1 MALETKGNT
10 QIAGVNSAPAN
21 TPKQEKTALVKFAE
35 SEAIARMRAPQRDRT
50 IATSRARSADHFTVD
65 PDTIYQ
71 RQAKS
76 NNIYLDPLN
85 QQQWGAQLADSQS
98 GWEKLG
104 NSITGFG
111 VGAAAGFLEGFGS
124 WDMHELGKI
133 FSGAE
138 DEDGYADGNIFF
150 KWSKALQEYNE
161 ESNPIFYDKDDMLAG
176 GYWANKF
183 KEMGV
188 TAGIM
193 GEAWAEYAALTAL
206 TGASGGTAAPVTG
219 AVGAAKAA
227 RTASLL
233 ARAGKAILTTG
244 KAIPKF
250 IAKPA
255 TWGVFQGLKTVYM
268 NAHETQESTYNELVS
283 KGMSHEE
290 ALKHANEA
298 ATIGA
303 RTEFLPT
310 IALNTLS
317 WGLMGRIGKA
327 TKSPFNLSGMN
338 KFSYGMSDVL
348 ENGIQRAFG
357 IDDIANTALRR
368 TVGVGAQM
376 VTEGLEEGWEAG
388 VSNYAKWQKMSELGY
403 DTRDMSDA
411 IFDENFR
418 ESLIA
423 GAFGGAFFY
432 GMGKGFKKAMD
443 FYNRDAIARENKE
456 KMETLSAIKESF
468 NRANKTVK
476 DLGDSVTEEERVSI
490 RRNMSQRNVIEALKF
505 DYRHQTTDAFD
516 GYIAS
521 IDHGIK
527 LAKEGNTQALA
538 ELGMEGLTVEE
549 LTLMREQAMQAKQN
563 LSEQYFNTDD
573 DFGIALEQVQRQMG
587 IENLS
592 SLREKVQK
600 KLDEQKA
607 KTGYDGLSE
616 EQKKAYKEEREKKRK
631 HIEYSKAHINKL
643 KESEEYQEALKSEI
657 ELENQRR
664 VSRGEQEMTAQE
676 VYELERSFLSS
687 KVQELKLSDD
697 EVSELQKHTDANTA
711 LYDDSTKD
719 ANEKKTKELLES
731 EILDLEEQLE
741 GIDKKIAKLQRD
753 YTKFSDKKEQRRYRE
768 RLIRQ
773 AQGKL
778 NKRIEEIKNNPDL
791 TEDEKIDEIRKIQG
805 KRERLRTKIKRW
817 FETKKKNDDPV
828 ASTRER
834 QQRRVDL
841 QTPTTMQEAIRQTR
855 TPANPN
861 GVTVQNVLANQS
873 LVQRDK
879 KTSEHYVIIDPATG
893 LEEQYQRVHSVLTPM
908 YPNSG
913 NNVSA
918 DDIINEI
925 EAVKTTHNGN
935 KDKIY
940 EEISKILD
948 KYKLSTLKYTLQSG
962 ARNKK
967 YENVTQEDW
976 ENNLYDTIKK
986 TKEHFLMMGNTVD
999 SIVREFFITG
1009 NEPDYSNYSNQMTE
1023 EAFKAIVA
1031 QTKELKDWAD
1041 KNGYTI
1047 VTESVV
1053 LWHTFK
1059 DENGNDVKVA
1069 GEVDVLI
1076 TDASGNIIGIADIK
1090 TSVHGL
1096 LSEGFTQKRSGASMS
1111 SKEFYTHQLS
1121 TYADLLEGQYGIVVD
1136 KLHLA
1141 VFKINGSL
1149 GVIESSERMDISEN
1163 IPYEHDTNV
1172 PLLHSSN
1179 PIIDATMT
1187 EEDLED
1193 YNYSDIEGFDDH
1205 EYAQYLKLKFNLTN
1219 ASLEDLVTFAKSI
1232 RKVFGNSAFSYV
1244 FVQENNDGTYTA
1256 SVKGYSITT
1265 QDGQGNEVVDITVHK
1280 ILSDDL
1286 DNTLGDP
1293 FEFIINK
1300 EGKLTRIETSEV
1312 QTIRELISNDTFGIV
1327 DPEAAISRDE
1337 DSKADNYE
1345 KEIEAAK
1352 QAALNLFNLHFN
1364 SPVFSAVSPEH
1375 KYKVARLIANYMAIP
1390 GANLTFDSF
1399 KITPVMGIDGEV
1411 YLDVVLE
1418 DKGPFV
1424 FKTGKHTKTFEGM
1437 RSEYNPAT
1445 REYRMQIEYTHDN
1458 GNSTVIKPLF
1468 SSFLEGKNVLTRD
1481 ASTATNTAVINNAGK
1496 ADAALSNA
1504 KKTNSGA
1511 NPALAA
1517 ALATL
1522 NGTSTTAN
1530 SNNGST
1536 SSSVKSNKVVKQ
1548 KGRKQKSGSSQP
1560 KVTQAQKHTAVV
1572 QAKKAANKAKNA
1584 TKKGSN
1590 AQSKATVTKAT
1601 TVKTKGFSGAASM
1614 FTPDYSSSTPKIGPD
1629 PSAYTS
1635 EDWIELSHEVI
1646 AQEDKETMGLIS
1658 SIGGFIDSIVDS
1670 YQQAFPDRP
1679 VTLSEAF
1686 KHLKTIN
1693 PTLFNSFSNATKFTQ
1708 MMVFYNT
1715 YLTNVG
1721 REEEVLSSMD
1731 MDDMFKE
1738 LFDPNAVISLTGSQV
1753 SRALDALLGLPPS
1766 QVTPEA
1772 PVQEVSDS
1780 GYVPAGASFRMKSV
1794 PVSHSR
1800 TVRVIRPGSDAA
1812 ATLALAW
1819 SNRPA
1824 DRIIMDPQDH
1834 YSREEHSTF
1843 ESFFNKEK
1851 LKPGTKVKVL
1861 VYDVDNPNT
1870 APKEVREYMQRFI
1883 DEGYDF
1889 YKDGEITKWDELAD
1903 EDIDSFIPIYYVD
1916 EQGNFLGYMPNAYVR
1931 DMSNYQEVLAHRE
1944 AIIKHYQENPKA
1956 EPITTI
1962 IQGKL
1967 DGRFFT
1973 KDGASISNFNSL
1985 YSLEEI
1991 LQDNPGTTFEL
2002 GYFHQ
2007 DANGGLMFITADGN
2021 RYYQDNAVTGFSLVF
2036 DHDTPT
2042 SKIGMLVVTPNGDR
2056 KILELQTNNVTLEDA
2071 DLIIRTMHQAYWKTT
2086 PDAGMHQTTSE
2097 LANLRNNLMNFILI
2111 PEIDNVSEL
2120 AEDQKLYSLKGEF
2133 YFDGKKLSEVLSNE
2147 VFKNQ
2152 LKMWLVTR
2160 KYHFDAMRYGKLSES
2175 YYPMLN
2181 SNGRIQLA
2189 KTGISY
2195 KSQVHKR
2202 LGTNVRL
2209 TSVKIGTGKL
2219 FTPYLNPVLHTGE
2232 LSIKIDSQVRMQSEV
2247 KATSSEARKNSA
2259 LDKGKVA
2266 LKRTIA
2272 GKISATT
2279 DQKVIDELNALSDK
2293 IDDANTTEEIQ
2304 KLGRKANQIAK
2315 KASAKSTTSTK
2326 EETHK
2331 ELEKKSTEA
2340 SEKAGSAA
2348 EVTAIEIK
2356 EGMTSQGGQ
2365 VVKVGSPVTDEDVE
2379 DDVDSAAESEE
2390 DIASQRF
2397 RLVDDKEIED
2407 LYRETIRPKL
2417 VSFYRSLGLELVNTD
2432 LRKQGKSMLEAWSE
2446 SYYMPGTIVPRH
2458 LFSYL
2463 VSFGFDYINATAH
2476 SLDPKQFDYK
2486 EALRGRLL
2494 TAIQLLK
2501 EEQSSILEKISE
2513 YNEKVE
2519 SYNTENETNEQLF
2532 PQEHVEVLNR
2542 IIASLES
2549 ITQKDTFEKLMVDV
2563 QQRLTV
2569 ISKATYTFSD
2579 NEDGTV
2585 DIGDENTEADVFNNF
2600 SETEII
2606 TKDTL
2611 SQTVKR
2617 AISGALEKV
2626 IDDEGN
2632 LVNAV
2637 GLLGLEVYI
2646 GFNQSFNDIEACLAY
2661 PDACPSDFDVMM
2673 SRLAKFQSRYPYFE
2687 QIIKRLTDA
2696 DKQTQNAFVYA
2707 MKKNYATPIKAA
2719 ESKKKNPDGST
2730 DSSVSIIYAN
2740 SKEGANAIINTWR
2753 REMVTLFSDS
2763 NGSITDSDKQTAE
2776 IGWHNLQEKIKAV
2789 PENEALPV
2797 TLLIEIQSFF
2807 SSIGVNIPMEVLHH
2821 INSEGLSPSVYK
2833 KGEGNY
2839 SLRSMLLV
2847 SNPKNKNTSPFA
2859 TIYFAVQNARV
2870 GSNLE
2875 EELRESIN
2883 TKGIMGSFLFTI
2895 AESTAGSYSKTYRDG
2910 GKVLSTIVLPRY
2922 ANDAINRLKNDDYRS
2937 TLANDVYAS
2946 TSMWFQALQ
2955 DKDLARWFSFNS
2967 FSSEAFT
2974 GNPDSRFTELTSVEK
2989 EAIEEALYRDTATTN
3004 EGLKR
3009 LFDPDGIYP
3018 GLEYVFRKAPFPTMS
3033 DKTQMFVMNAPSLD
3047 TRKARLALEETVNSL
3062 KEVQKLKEDVEEA
3075 LKAYEDSISKGRKKS
3090 TIDKRLKELE
3100 EKQEALNAFMNA
3112 LYEGNPLIKEIDKD
3126 GTLSKVQEQRETIE
3140 NNLLNMLIK
3149 FSVLPDMRR
3158 VEKYL
3163 GSDVDYNV
3171 KGHTKSFGLLLNFPD
3186 LNSLEAMGSNNLL
3199 QAISNYASGTD
3210 NTLSS
3215 LIEKAINRG
3224 GESNSGDAALDA
3236 QINALIQAMR
3246 EKLRDNV
3253 LPLDM
3258 KGKYSLE
3265 ATEAL
3270 EKAVNASIATSNMFS
3285 LIIGD
3290 PAYYVRDS
3298 DLKKLK
3304 DYYDEDSRIHSVYN
3318 KYQNPTQ
3325 EQKDEFDRLMRAAII
3340 DGGGTNMGK
3349 RLSLLTAQGYNLAN
3363 SENDQYLQVYLEDLS
3378 LPTSNLLFMM
3388 QVHIGNDEKFNAR
3401 KAELEDMVNKA
3412 IYSGD
3417 DQKAL
3422 KAKSEAI
3429 AAIEKEFP
3437 QIAPFLGNSSTD
3449 AQEYTTTKE
3458 HVDILFR
3465 QGRLSEEDYNTILE
3479 KVEEQTRKS
3488 SAGIPLNP
3496 EKDLLS
3502 RDELKKV
3509 MQPLKPVYTGTVW
3522 DEASKSLRPMYVKS
3536 SSFPLIPQVTLGT
3549 ELDNVRIFLEKLQHT
3564 SGKNVR
3570 ASYDSA
3576 NKVGSPSTPLKIWN
3590 ADGTFNKKVFEE
3602 AWDEGGNLK
3611 QDFLK
3616 KSTYTLDRNNF
3627 KIQLDVPYKDK
3638 DSISIGTQLQKLL
3651 FGDGVMDLDGFIFE
3665 GKKYSGIELQ
3675 RLYNDK
3681 LKTLID
3687 VKKRKLFLKF
3697 GLDSAGRMIDPR
3709 ATYEQVRDL
3718 LLREAKKKGWTD
3730 TAIHLLETTVDEHWD
3745 GTANNFFSMPLFMM
3759 PNAQEI
3765 ATLLHSFINKEIFSI
3780 KVPGYSFVGGS
3791 EAGFKFVPESE
3802 YVASLKSNTI
3812 YTSSWQGSL
3821 KAAEF
3826 EYNEDGSVKN
3836 LKYAQVMMPS
3846 KIRDNNGDLIEFID
3860 PKTGDYNR
3868 KYVDIDPTDGT
3879 LRLKEGMFDMDIFK
3893 QVSFRIPTSSLISS
3907 SAIEIV
3913 GILPPEA
3920 GDLIIVPT
3928 NFTTQKGM
3936 DFDIDKENIYSLY
3949 TYVDKEGKI
3958 MIHEESSYDYDK
3970 SVEGTKSYISN
3981 PNSVIYNDNSN
3992 FLNLTED
3999 EVIASRTS
4007 DNIYRSFAAFKNSI
4021 ESDAGRKIHNVNTKG
4036 DIPWLSPL
4044 NLTLKPDDDGF
4055 IELEDGTRF
4064 KVDERIKKDGV
4075 VTLENIYQAAKT
4087 SSPVTDDD
4095 GNILYWQLG
4104 TTYGI
4109 KRKPPLKGSFL
4120 YIDPEGKSDE
4130 ELQRYSYDI
4139 LYKKLFAKKLNEIFS
4154 NKDHE
4159 HHAALI
4165 EIYHEV
4171 MGDGTS
4177 KGTHKLKDSTGE
4189 HTYTNQAN
4197 AITELFY
4204 ERYIQEHNI
4213 TQESDNSNKPSVGT
4227 VYKSNTM
4234 AGTTQGNVGMVYLR
4248 TTDGSTVTAD
4258 NATREHIY
4266 QTLGINISEGK
4277 SGKKGR
4283 VVEQTWNSVA
4293 EVYNLS
4299 READAVYIV
4308 GNVKQSSSS
4317 LKHIYVGDNNTEATT
4332 AARAAIEA
4340 KKPVY
4345 AFIPKQG
4352 EGELEG
4358 YWVAYDYHTNK
4369 FVPISE
4375 DNKSMTPPLAKKFFT
4390 ISAGN
4395 DLDGAIAMERLY
4407 KGEGTIEG
4415 YKSNLSKT
4423 FTAGRA
4429 INVEEGTL
4437 TNEYLEKLEKSIKN
4451 DFVKLTLSVIG
4462 NPNYDIQ
4469 KIMASALSMD
4479 VAKEQVDLLGDDA
4492 GRFHTF
4498 TTRDYHI
4505 YKSELGAVGRM
4516 GIGVYS
4522 NAVVTNSLLQ
4532 QARAQQP
4539 PVNTSLTPGLV
4550 HRYETQKGIKTK
4562 VIDLKASLNLGGYK
4576 YNTETSYLGDRKKT
4590 LDEAR
4595 SIAEVL
4601 AERQN
4606 TATDNEK
4613 EQIMGRLNV
4622 NEFTI
4627 GVDTMLSL
4635 MGFDLFEYTI
4645 PETGEKKK
4653 FSISYAI
4660 LTSKYVKKFVEE
4672 MKKRGLSSFDDYEV
4686 LYDIVDDKGNPVFP
4700 EPTVKWDSNGKA
4712 SSSMEGIEV
4721 NLDMNNLLLGA
4732 KGREVPDA
4740 KKADYEQACVEAF
4753 KAFVVANAMSKKTV
4767 QQNKYVNVQKNKL
4780 GIEFEESWKRM
4791 EDLTPDANKTK
4802 DGYILNFSRQHT
4814 LAQEFYEAA
4823 RGMYMVFQDM
4833 YFGDMGD
4840 FLWDKASESKFNF
4853 RIDEFRDLISTRLAV
4868 HNLYKNHGINYNMLL
4883 RGSKKAFSLAKTLA
4897 IVKASK
4903 NVPLYIKN
4911 NYFMQKVFAD
4921 DNAVKVNYD
4930 GSDQAEGV
4938 LLQNELM
4945 ALYND
4950 DTTVLVAN
4958 YNNTGKV
4965 LTPKMLVT
4973 LMAYRSFM
4981 GVSSRYGNFRKFI
4994 PLPLVE
5000 EIFEGL
5006 DAELDN
5012 VNDPSWSNRVM
5023 EDISSIKSNRK
5034 IVGNFRIFN
5043 TEYTGLH
5050 GFLEEQI
5057 LSEESDKLFEFDS
5070 FMIEAAKRHD
5080 ARREEM
5086 QEEDPNNL
5094 GPVKY
5099 IIQDR
5104 DAIKDESKKSVYGL
5118 YDYNN
5123 ATITLYG
5130 SAKTGH
5136 MTIGTNTAHGL
5147 NILRHE
5153 VLHALT
5159 IDALT
5164 EANAEYL
5171 QSGESLDGISPHIVN
5186 LINIR
5191 EALLGAVTKIEDSLK
5206 SGNKY
5211 SGRKSTVSFTEFE
5224 KSVLTAI
5231 QGQVAKVVEQSK
5243 GKDGKY
5249 TKTAGTVQSTII
5261 SKLKTALM
5269 AGSTESPIFAVRE
5282 LITTPFWDSDVK
5294 EILNNITAPEAMLQ
5308 KEKKSI
5314 FDKIMDF
5321 ILSLLDSLGIRKNS
5335 IQHAIFD
5342 SSMRIINDDFH
5353 MYRSDDVYK
5362 YLSDTDR
5369 QILASNKGMTYVKNF
5384 RDEIL
5389 QLMVDNDFIS
5399 GGKIKLMEGT
5409 KNDALVANALA
5420 EVFGISDYGVIF
5432 VDGNTVSDDDTL
5444 HLDMDSIKGVTMSE
5458 EDTKAA
5464 LDIIASQIKS
5474 TKDNKPDLK
5483 SARALLNSVI
5493 EVNTIQKKC

>member
-10 QIAGVNSAPAN
+10 QLAGVNSAPAN
-21 TPKQEKTALVKFAE
+21 TPEQEKTALVKFAE
-35 SEAIARMRAPQRDRT
+35 SEAIARMRMPQRDRT
-50 IATSRARSADHFTVD
+50 ISTSRARNASHFTVD
-65 PDTIYQ
+65 TDSIYH
-71 RQAKS
+71 RQAKHD
-76 NNIYLDPLN
+76 NIYLDPLN
-85 QQQWGAQLADSQS
+85 QHKWGAQLADSQS
-98 GWEKLG
+98 GWEKLANMG
-104 NSITGFG
+104 SGFA
-111 VGAAAGFLEGFGS
+111 VGATAGIMEGLAS
-124 WDMHELGKI
+124 WDMHEMSKI
-133 FSGAE
+133 LSGAE
-138 DEDGYADGNIFF
+138 DEDGYADGNFLF

-161 ESNPIFYDKDDMLAG
+161 EHNIIFHDKDDMASLA
-176 GYWANKF
+176 YWGNKI
-183 KEMGV
+183 KELGV

-193 GEAWAEYAALTAL
+193 GEAWGEYALLTAA
-206 TGASGGTAAPVTG
+206 TTASLGIAAPVTG
-219 AVGAAKAA
+219 AAGIVKGA
-227 RTASLL
+227 RTAALL
-233 ARAGKAILTTG
+233 ARAGKTLLKVG

-268 NAHETQESTYNELVS
+268 NANETHESTYNELVS

-290 ALKHANEA
+290 AIKHANEA
-298 ATIGA
+298 ATLGA
-303 RTEFLPT
+303 RTEFFPT
-310 IALNTLS
+310 VALNTLS

-327 TKSPFNLSGMN
+327 TRSPFNLSGMN
-338 KFSYGMSDVL
+338 RFSYGMSDVL
-348 ENGIQRAFG
+348 ETGIQRAFG

-368 TVGVGAQM
+368 AAGIGTQM
-376 VTEGLEEGWEAG
+376 ITEGLEEGWEAG

-403 DTRDMSDA
+403 DKREMSDA
-411 IFDENFR
+411 IFDDNFR

-423 GAFGGAFFY
+423 GAFGGAMFY
-432 GMGKGFKKAMD
+432 GMGKAVKKGMD

-456 KMETLSAIKESF
+456 RMETLSAIKESF
-468 NRANKTVK
+468 EKANKTVR
-476 DLGDSVTEEERVSI
+476 DLGDSVTEEEKASI

-592 SLREKVQK
+592 SLRERVYS
-600 KLDEQKA
+600 KLHEQKA
-607 KTGYDGLSE
+607 KTGYEGLSE
-616 EQKKAYKEEREKKRK
+616 EQKKAYREERERKKK
-631 HIEYSKAHINKL
+631 HIEYSRAHINKL
-643 KESEEYQEALKSEI
+643 KESDEYQEALKSEI
-657 ELENQRR
+657 EIENQRR
-664 VSRGEQEMTAQE
+664 VSRGQQEMSAQE
-676 VYELERSFLSS
+676 VHELERSFLSS
-687 KVQELKLSDD
+687 KVEELKLSDD
-697 EVSELQKHTDANTA
+697 EVSELQKHTDNNTA
-711 LYDDSTKD
+711 LYDDASSQATQ
-719 ANEKKTKELLES
+719 KKTDELMES
-731 EILDLEEQLE
+731 EILDLEEQLAN
-741 GIDKKIAKLQRD
+741 IDKKISKLQKD
-753 YTKFSDKKEQRRYRE
+753 YTKFSNKKEQRRYRE

-778 NKRIEEIKNNPDL
+778 NKRIEEIKNNPNL
-791 TEDEKIDEIRKIQG
+791 SEDEKIDEIRRIQG

-817 FETKKKNDDPV
+817 FGTKKKNDDPV

-841 QTPTTMQEAIRQTR
+841 QTPTTVQGAIRQAR
-855 TPANPN
+855 IPANPN
-861 GVTVQNVLANQS
+861 SITVQTVLDNQR
-873 LVQRDK
+873 LVQIDK
-879 KTSEHYVIIDPATG
+879 KTSEHYVIVDPNTG

-925 EAVKTTHNGN
+925 EAVKTTHAGN
-935 KDKIY
+935 EDRIY
-940 EEISKILD
+940 EEINKILD
-948 KYKLSTLKYTLQSG
+948 KYKLSTLKYTLNSG
-962 ARNKK
+962 SRNKK
-967 YENVTQEDW
+967 YENTTQEEW
-976 ENNLYDTIKK
+976 ENSLYETIKK

-999 SIVREFFITG
+999 SIVREYFITG
-1009 NEPDYSNYSNQMTE
+1009 NEPNYSNYSEQMTE
-1023 EAFKAIVA
+1023 DAFKAIVA
-1031 QTKELKDWAD
+1031 QTKELKNWAD

-1047 VTESVV
+1047 VTKSVV

-1069 GEVDVLI
+1069 GEVDILI

-1096 LSEGFTQKRSGASMS
+1096 LSDKFTEKSKGASMS

-1163 IPYEHDTNV
+1163 IPYEHDPNV
-1172 PLLHSSN
+1172 PMLHNSN

-1193 YNYSDIEGFDDH
+1193 YNYSDIEGFDDQ

-1219 ASLEDLVTFAKSI
+1219 APLEDLITFARSI

-1244 FVQENNDGTYTA
+1244 FVQENVDGTYTA
-1256 SVKGYSITT
+1256 SVKGYSITS
-1265 QDGQGNEVVDITVHK
+1265 QDENGNEVVDITVHK
-1280 ILSDDL
+1280 ILSDDI
-1286 DNTLGDP
+1286 DNSLGDP
-1293 FEFIINK
+1293 FEYVINR
-1300 EGKLTRIETSEV
+1300 EGKLTKIGSPDIQE
-1312 QTIRELISNDTFGIV
+1312 IRELISENAFGIV
-1327 DPEAAISRDE
+1327 DPETAISREE
-1337 DSKADNYE
+1337 DSKVDNYE
-1345 KEIEAAK
+1345 KEIAAVK
-1352 QAALNLFNLHFN
+1352 QAAINLFNLHFN
-1364 SPVFSAVSPEH
+1364 SPIFSTVSPEH

-1390 GANLTFDSF
+1390 GANLNFNSF
-1399 KITPVMGIDGEV
+1399 KITPVMGAKGEV
-1411 YLDVVLE
+1411 YLEVVLE

-1424 FKTGKHTKTFEGM
+1424 FKTGKHTKTFDGM
-1437 RSEYNPAT
+1437 RAEYNPTT
-1445 REYRMQIEYTHDN
+1445 REYRMQIEYTHAN
-1458 GNSTVIKPLF
+1458 GNSAVIVPLF

-1481 ASTATNTAVINNAGK
+1481 ASAAANTTVIDNASKVNAG
-1496 ADAALSNA
+1496 LSNS
-1504 KKTNSGA
+1504 KKTKSGA

-1517 ALATL
+1517 ALVTL
-1522 NGTSTTAN
+1522 NGTSTTKN
-1530 SNNGST
+1530 SNSST
-1536 SSSVKSNKVVKQ
+1536 TSNKAVRQTGSK
-1548 KGRKQKSGSSQP
+1548 KNSKSSQP
-1560 KVTQAQKHTAVV
+1560 KVTQSQKQAAAV
-1572 QAKKAANKAKNA
+1572 QAKRTA
-1584 TKKGSN
+1584 
-1590 AQSKATVTKAT
+1590 
-1601 TVKTKGFSGAASM
+1601 VKTKGLSGAAGL
-1614 FTPDYSSSTPKIGPD
+1614 FKPDHSSAEPKLGPS

-1635 EDWIELSHEVI
+1635 EDWLELSREVI
-1646 AQEDKETMGLIS
+1646 AQEDQETMGLIG
-1658 SIGGFIDSIVDS
+1658 SIGGFIDSIIDA
-1670 YQQAFPDRP
+1670 YTQAFPDRQ

-1686 KHLKTIN
+1686 KYLKTIN
-1693 PTLFNSFSNATKFTQ
+1693 PTLFSSFSNATKFTQ

-1715 YLTNVG
+1715 YLTKAG
-1721 REEEVLSSMD
+1721 RDSEVLSSME

-1738 LFDPNAVISLTGSQV
+1738 LFDPNAVISLTGGQV

-1766 QVTPEA
+1766 QVTPEV
-1772 PVQEVSDS
+1772 PGEEVSDS
-1780 GYVPAGASFRMKSV
+1780 GYVPAGASFRKQSV

-1800 TVRVIRPGSDAA
+1800 TIRVIRPGSDAS

-1824 DRIIMDPQDH
+1824 DRIIMDPQDP
-1834 YSREEHSTF
+1834 YSKKRHSIF
-1843 ESFFNKEK
+1843 DSFFDKEK

-1861 VYDVDNPNT
+1861 VYDIDNPNA
-1870 APKEVREYMQRFI
+1870 APKEVREYMQQFI
-1883 DEGYDF
+1883 EKGYVF
-1889 YKDGEITKWDELAD
+1889 YDDGEITKWDELAD
-1903 EDIDSFIPIYYVD
+1903 EDINSFIPIYYVD

-1931 DMSNYQEVLAHRE
+1931 DVSNYQEVLAHRE

-1956 EPITTI
+1956 KPITTT

-1973 KDGASISNFNSL
+1973 KDGANLDNFNSL

-1991 LQDNPGTTFEL
+1991 LQDDPDTTFDL

-2007 DANGGLMFITADGN
+2007 DANGGLMFITSNGN
-2021 RYYQDNAVTGFSLVF
+2021 RYYQNDGVTGFSLVF
-2036 DHDTPT
+2036 DHTAPK
-2042 SKIGMLVVTPNGDR
+2042 SKIGMLVTTPNGER
-2056 KILELQTNNVTLEDA
+2056 KILELQTNSITPKDA
-2071 DLIIRTMHQAYWKTT
+2071 DLIIRTIHQAYSKTT
-2086 PDAGMHQTTSE
+2086 PAAGKDQTTSE
-2097 LANLRNNLMNFILI
+2097 LTHLRSNLMNFILI
-2111 PEIDNVSEL
+2111 PDVNDISEL
-2120 AEDQKLYSLKGEF
+2120 TEDQKLYKLKGDF
-2133 YFDGKKLSEVLSNE
+2133 YYDGKKLEEVISNK
-2147 VFKNQ
+2147 VFSDQ
-2152 LKMWLVTR
+2152 LKGWLMTR
-2160 KYHFDAMRYGKLSES
+2160 KYHFDARRYGNFSES

-2181 SNGRIQLA
+2181 SKGYIQLA

-2195 KSQVHKR
+2195 KSEVHKR

-2209 TSVKIGTGKL
+2209 RAVEIGTGKM
-2219 FTPYLNPVLHTGE
+2219 FTPYLNPVLRTGE
-2232 LSIKIDSQVRMQSEV
+2232 LSIKIDSQIRMQSEIRAAEAEKK
-2247 KATSSEARKNSA
+2247 KASA
-2259 LDKGKVA
+2259 LSRTKGS
-2266 LKRTIA
+2266 LKGFITK
-2272 GKISATT
+2272 KIKASA
-2279 DQKVIDELNALSDK
+2279 DQKVIDELKALHSEVDT
-2293 IDDANTTEEIQ
+2293 ATTTEEIDII
-2304 KLGRKANQIAK
+2304 KEKVNQATSK
-2315 KASAKSTTSTK
+2315 TSTK
-2326 EETHK
+2326 STPTKKETSRQLGKKAK
-2331 ELEKKSTEA
+2331 EAE
-2340 SEKAGSAA
+2340 EKARSAA
-2348 EVTAIEIK
+2348 ELAAIEIK
-2356 EGMTSQGGQ
+2356 EGMASKGGQ
-2365 VVKVGSPVTDEDVE
+2365 AVKVGSSVTDEDIE
-2379 DDVDSAAESEE
+2379 LEE
-2390 DIASQRF
+2390 DTTSQRF
-2397 RLVDDKEIED
+2397 RIVDNKELED
-2407 LYRETIRPKL
+2407 LYRESIRPAL
-2417 VSFYRSLGLELVNTD
+2417 VSFYRSLGIELINTD

-2501 EEQSSILEKISE
+2501 DEQSSILKKINE
-2513 YNEKVE
+2513 YDEGVKAYNE
-2519 SYNTENETNEQLF
+2519 ENKTNEQLF

-2549 ITQKDTFEKLMVDV
+2549 ITQKDTFDKLMADV
-2563 QQRLTV
+2563 QQRLTA

-2585 DIGDENTEADVFNNF
+2585 DIGDENTEADVLNNF

-2611 SQTVKR
+2611 SQMVKR
-2617 AISGALEKV
+2617 AISGAVEKV
-2626 IDDEGN
+2626 VDDEGN
-2632 LVNAV
+2632 IVTAV
-2637 GLLGLEVYI
+2637 GPLGLEVYI
-2646 GFNQSFNDIEACLAY
+2646 GFNQSFNDIETCLAY
-2661 PDACPSDFDVMM
+2661 PDACPSDFQTMTARLDAFK
-2673 SRLAKFQSRYPYFE
+2673 SRFPYFE

-2707 MKKNYATPIKAA
+2707 MKKNYATPIKVV

-2730 DSSVSIIYAN
+2730 DSSMSIIYAN
-2740 SKEGANAIINTWR
+2740 SKEGANAVINTWR
-2753 REMVTLFSDS
+2753 REMIALLSDS
-2763 NGSITDSDKQTAE
+2763 NGSITDADKQRAQV
-2776 IGWHNLQEKIKAV
+2776 GWSNLQEEVKKI
-2789 PENEALPV
+2789 PEKEALPV
-2797 TLLIEIQSFF
+2797 ELLMEIQTFF
-2807 SSIGVNIPMEVLHH
+2807 SSIGVNIPMEALHH

-2833 KGEGNY
+2833 KGEGHY

-2847 SNPKNKNTSPFA
+2847 SNSKNKNISPFA
-2859 TIYFAVQNARV
+2859 TIYHAIQSARV

-2883 TKGIMGSFLFTI
+2883 TKGIMGSFLFTL

-2922 ANDAINRLKNDDYRS
+2922 ANDAINRLKNEDYIA

-2946 TSMWFQALQ
+2946 TSMWYQALK

-2974 GNPDSRFTELTSVEK
+2974 GNPGARFTELTSVEK

-3004 EGLKR
+3004 EGLKQ

-3018 GLEYVFRKAPFPTMS
+3018 GLEYVFRKVPFPTMS
-3033 DKTQMFVMNAPSLD
+3033 DKTQMFVINAPSLD
-3047 TRKARLALEETVNSL
+3047 TRKARQALETTINNL
-3062 KEVQKLKEDVEEA
+3062 KEVQILKKEVKEAEDDYTKALGKKYKSEKSKEEA
-3075 LKAYEDSISKGRKKS
+3075 LSK
-3090 TIDKRLKELE
+3090 
-3100 EKQEALNAFMNA
+3100 ALNNLEKAQEKLDAFMEA
-3112 LYEGNPLIKEIDKD
+3112 LYEGNPLIKERDKD
-3126 GTLSKVQEQRETIE
+3126 GTLSSIQGKRQTIE

-3163 GSDVDYNV
+3163 GSGVDYNV

-3186 LNSLEAMGSNNLL
+3186 LNSLEAMDSNNLL
-3199 QAISNYASGTD
+3199 QAISNYANGTN

-3224 GESNSGDAALDA
+3224 GESNTGDAALDA

-3246 EKLRDNV
+3246 EKLRNNV
-3253 LPLDM
+3253 LPQDM
-3258 KGKYSLE
+3258 KDKYTLE

-3304 DYYDEDSRIHSVYN
+3304 DYYKEGDPIPSVYN
-3318 KYQNPTQ
+3318 KYQTPTQ
-3325 EQKDEFDRLMRAAII
+3325 EQKDEFDRLIRAAII

-3388 QVHIGNDEKFNAR
+3388 QVHIGNDVEFNAR

-3412 IYSGD
+3412 TYSGD
-3417 DQKAL
+3417 DQTTL
-3422 KAKSEAI
+3422 KDKSEAI
-3429 AAIEKEFP
+3429 AAIENEFP
-3437 QIAPFLGNSSTD
+3437 KIAPFLGNSSTD

-3458 HVDILFR
+3458 HIDILFR
-3465 QGRLSEEDYNTILE
+3465 QGRLSEEDYNTILK

-3488 SAGIPLNP
+3488 NAGISLDP

-3602 AWDEGGNLK
+3602 AWDETGELK

-3616 KSTYTLDRNNF
+3616 KSTYVLDRNNF

-3651 FGDGVMDLDGFIFE
+3651 FGDGVMDLEGFIFE
-3665 GKKYSGIELQ
+3665 GEEYTGKDLQ
-3675 RLYNDK
+3675 KLYNEK

-3697 GLDSAGRMIDPR
+3697 GLDSAGRMVDPKT
-3709 ATYEQVRDL
+3709 TYEKVRDL

-3730 TAIHLLETTVDEHWD
+3730 TALHLLETTVDEHWD
-3745 GTANNFFSMPLFMM
+3745 GTADNFFSMPLFMM

-3765 ATLLHSFINKEIFSI
+3765 ATLLHSYINNEIFSI

-3802 YVASLKSNTI
+3802 YATSLKSNTI
-3812 YTSSWQGSL
+3812 YTSSWEGSL

-3826 EYNEDGSVKN
+3826 EYNEDGSVKK

-3846 KIRDNNGDLIEFID
+3846 KIRDNEGKLIEFID
-3860 PKTGDYNR
+3860 PNTGKPND
-3868 KYVDIDPTDGT
+3868 KYVDKDPNTGKLT
-3879 LRLKEGMFDMDIFK
+3879 LKEGMFDMDIFK

-3907 SAIEIV
+3907 SAIEVV

-3949 TYVDKEGKI
+3949 TYVDEEGKVS
-3958 MIHEESSYDYDK
+3958 IHKESSTDYDK
-3970 SVEGTKSYISN
+3970 AVEGTKTYEEN
-3981 PNSVIYNDNSN
+3981 PNFAIYNENKN
-3992 FLNLTED
+3992 ILNLEED
-3999 EVIASRTS
+3999 EVIASRAG
-4007 DNIYRSFAAFKNSI
+4007 DDIYRSFATFKNSI
-4021 ESDAGRKIHNVNTKG
+4021 ESDTGRKVHDVNTKG
-4036 DIPWLSPL
+4036 DVPWLSPL
-4044 NLTLKPDDDGF
+4044 NLYLTPDKNGF
-4055 IELEDGTRF
+4055 IELEDGLRL
-4064 KVDERIKKDGV
+4064 KVSEGLLKRGKGKDIS
-4075 VTLENIYQAAKT
+4075 LENIYQAAKR
-4087 SSPVTDDD
+4087 SVQETDEN
-4095 GNILYWQLG
+4095 GNTYWLL
-4104 TTYGI
+4104 TTI
-4109 KRKPPLKGSFL
+4109 ADTKKKAPEAGSLL
-4120 YIDPEGKSDE
+4120 YIDKEGKSDAD
-4130 ELQRYSYDI
+4130 LQLHSYST

-4154 NKDHE
+4154 DKNHTSYNTLMTLYK
-4159 HHAALI
+4159 
-4165 EIYHEV
+4165 EI
-4171 MGDGTS
+4171 MGDGTN
-4177 KGTHKLKDSTGE
+4177 KGTHRLMDSTGN

-4213 TQESDNSNKPSVGT
+4213 AQESDNSNKPSVGT
-4227 VYKSNTM
+4227 VYKNNTM
-4234 AGTTQGNVGMVYLR
+4234 AGTTQGNVGKVYLR

-4266 QTLGINISEGK
+4266 QTLGINVSEGK
-4277 SGKKGR
+4277 SGKKSR
-4283 VVEQTWNSVA
+4283 AVEQTWNSVA

-4308 GNVKQSSSS
+4308 GNVKQSASK
-4317 LKHIYVGDNNTEATT
+4317 LQHIYVGDNNIEATT
-4332 AARAAIEA
+4332 SARAAIEA

-4345 AFIPKQG
+4345 VFIPKQG

-4358 YWVAYDYHTNK
+4358 HWVAYDYHTNK
-4369 FVPISE
+4369 FVSISE
-4375 DNKSMTPPLAKKFFT
+4375 DNKSMTPPLAKNFFA

-4395 DLDGAIAMERLY
+4395 DLEGAIAMERLY
-4407 KGEGTIEG
+4407 KGEGTIAG
-4415 YKSNLSKT
+4415 YKSNLSSV
-4423 FTAGRA
+4423 FTAGKA
-4429 INVEEGTL
+4429 MNAEEGTL
-4437 TNEYLEKLEKSIKN
+4437 TDEYLDKLEKSIKN

-4479 VAKEQVDLLGDDA
+4479 VAKEQVELLGDDA

-4498 TTRDYHI
+4498 TTRDYHL

-4539 PVNTSLTPGLV
+4539 PVNTSLTPGLI
-4550 HRYETQKGIKTK
+4550 HRYETKQGIKTMT
-4562 VIDLKASLNLGGYK
+4562 IDLNASLKLGGHV
-4576 YNTETSYLGDRKKT
+4576 YNTETSYLGDRKET
-4590 LDEAR
+4590 LDGAR

-4635 MGFDLFEYTI
+4635 MGFDLFEYTV
-4645 PETGEKKK
+4645 PETREKKK
-4653 FSISYAI
+4653 FSLSYAI

-4672 MKKRGLSSFDDYEV
+4672 MKERGLSSFDDYQV
-4686 LYDIVDDKGNPVFP
+4686 LYDIVDDKGNTVFP
-4700 EPTVKWDSNGKA
+4700 EPKVIWGNNGKV
-4712 SSSMEGIEV
+4712 SSSMSGIEV
-4721 NLDMNNLLLGA
+4721 DLNMNHLLLGA
-4732 KGREVPDA
+4732 KGREVLEA
-4740 KKADYEQACVEAF
+4740 HKEDYEKACVEAF
-4753 KAFVVANAMSKKTV
+4753 KAFVVANAMAKKTV

-4791 EDLTPDANKTK
+4791 ENLTPDSNNTK

-4814 LAQEFYEAA
+4814 LAQEFYDASSD
-4823 RGMYMVFQDM
+4823 MYNVFQDM
-4833 YFGDMGD
+4833 YFGNMRD
-4840 FLWDKASESKFNF
+4840 FLWGKASENKFNF

-4868 HNLYKNHGINYNMLL
+4868 HNLYKNHGVNYNMLL
-4883 RGSKKAFSLAKTLA
+4883 RGSKRAFSLAKTLA

-4930 GSDQAEGV
+4930 GSDQTEGV

-4958 YNNTGKV
+4958 YNNTGKA

-5012 VNDPSWSNRVM
+5012 VNDPSWANRVM
-5023 EDISSIKSNRK
+5023 ADISSIKSNRK
-5034 IVGNFRIFN
+5034 IVGNFRIFS

-5057 LSEESDKLFEFDS
+5057 LHEESDKLFEFDS

-5086 QEEDPNNL
+5086 QEENPDAL

-5099 IIQDR
+5099 VIQDR

-5118 YDYNN
+5118 YDYDN

-5164 EANAEYL
+5164 EANAKYL
-5171 QSGESLDGISPHIVN
+5171 QSGKSLDGISPHIVN

-5191 EALLGAVTKIEDSLK
+5191 EALLGAVTKIEESLK

-5211 SGRKSTVSFTEFE
+5211 SVRKSTVSFTAFE
-5224 KSVLTAI
+5224 DSVLTAI
-5231 QGQVAKVVEQSK
+5231 QEQVKKIAEQSTNK
-5243 GKDGKY
+5243 KDKDIN
-5249 TKTAGTVQSTII
+5249 TAEIQQII
-5261 SKLKTALM
+5261 LRKLKVALM
-5269 AGSTESPIFAVRE
+5269 TGSTESPIFAVRE
-5282 LITTPFWDSDVK
+5282 LITTPFWDKDVR
-5294 EILNNITAPEAMLQ
+5294 EILNNITAPESMLQ

-5321 ILSLLDSLGIRKNS
+5321 ILSLLDSLGIKQNS

-5342 SSMRIINDDFH
+5342 STMRLMNDDFH

-5369 QILASNKGMTYVKNF
+5369 QILASNKGKTYVKTF
-5384 RDEIL
+5384 RDSVL
-5389 QLMVDNDFIS
+5389 QLMVDNNFIS

-5432 VDGNTVSDDDTL
+5432 VDGNTASDEDTL
-5444 HLDMDSIKGVTMSE
+5444 HLEMDSIKGVTMSE
-5458 EDTKAA
+5458 EDTKAT

-5483 SARALLNSVI
+5483 SAKVLLNSVI
-5493 EVNTIQKKC
+5493 EVNTTQKKC